1 VTPYLSQRREELIRT
16 YRDGLLRDVIPF
28 WMKHGL
34 DRVNG
39 GMHTALGR
47 KGELLDSDKSVWFQ
61 GRAAWTFANLF
72 NTVERRPEWSQA
84 ALSCA
89 EFLMSVARMR
99 RASCISP

>member
-1 VTPYLSQRREELIRT
+1 MTPYLSQRREELIRT

-72 NTVERRPEWSQA
+72 NTVERRPSGRRPRFRA
-84 ALSCA
+84 PNSC
-89 EFLMSVARMR
+89 MSVARMR